1 MEKFTTS
8 ISGYK
13 KSEVNKFLNDCITQV
28 DSMIN
33 KMKAKDLE
41 IEKLKAELVHYK
53 NLESTF
59 NRAIM
64 VAEEA
69 STQIKKVARDES
81 EAIISEAKM
90 NANRIINDALRAREK
105 AEDDTERLRRN
116 IITFKRRLKTIVE
129 NQLEIIEDIEH
140 INI

>member
-28 DSMIN
+28 DNMIN

-41 IEKLKAELVHYK
+41 IEKLKAELEHYK
-53 NLESTF
+53 NMESTF
-59 NRAIM
+59 KRAIM

-129 NQLEIIEDIEH
+129 NQLEVIEDIEH
-140 INI
+140 INL

>member
-1 MEKFTTS
+1 MEKFTTT

-13 KSEVNKFLNDCITQV
+13 KREVNKFLNDVIIEV
-28 DSMIN
+28 DGMIN
-33 KMKAKDLE
+33 KMKSKDLE
-41 IEKLKAELVHYK
+41 IEKLKAELEHYK

-59 NRAIM
+59 NKAIL

-81 EAIISEAKM
+81 EAIMREAKI
-90 NANRIINDALRAREK
+90 NANRIINDALRTREK
-105 AEDDTERLRRN
+105 AEHDTERLRRN

-129 NQLEIIEDIEH
+129 NQLEVIEDLEH
-140 INI
+140 IEL

>member
-1 MEKFTTS
+1 MEKFTTT
-8 ISGYK
+8 IPGYK
-13 KSEVNKFLNDCITQV
+13 KSEVNKFLNDVILEV

-33 KMKAKDLE
+33 KMKSKDLE
-41 IEKLKAELVHYK
+41 IEKLKAELDHYK

-59 NRAIM
+59 NRAIL

-81 EAIISEAKM
+81 EAIITEAKI

-105 AEDDTERLRRN
+105 AENDTERLRRN

-129 NQLEIIEDIEH
+129 NQLDVIEDLEH
-140 INI
+140 IDL

>member
-1 MEKFTTS
+1 
-8 ISGYK
+8 
-13 KSEVNKFLNDCITQV
+13 
-28 DSMIN
+28 
-33 KMKAKDLE
+33 MKAKDLE
-41 IEKLKAELVHYK
+41 IEKLKAELEHYK

-59 NRAIM
+59 NRAII

-116 IITFKRRLKTIVE
+116 IIAFKRRLKTIVE
-129 NQLEIIEDIEH
+129 NQLEVIEDIEH
-140 INI
+140 INL